1 LESRRYLISIL
12 LSLLLNFI
20 LFFSVSISL
29 KTIPTIQ
36 KSARMNLSIV
46 FEKLEKTS
54 EKKKTGWHKPI
65 ESEKNED
72 EILKALMRFRPGFK
86 KKKKETPTLKIPIG
100 KIGTGFSS
108 DRNVSWGIEM
118 NSDGLIMKDFK
129 ISEKP
134 MNSGGVVKSLIMD
147 FKDLSKL
154 NIPNFKEVEK
164 SMREDY
170 MIKLQSLPPERAK
183 LLQGEVMVT
192 LDIEKNGMI
201 KNLEVLSSPDPALTD
216 IAVRNI
222 MKLKPSPRSKALK
235 NVVVKIK
242 FLLP

>member
-1 LESRRYLISIL
+1 
-12 LSLLLNFI
+12 
-20 LFFSVSISL
+20 
-29 KTIPTIQ
+29 
-36 KSARMNLSIV
+36 
-46 FEKLEKTS
+46 
-54 EKKKTGWHKPI
+54 
-65 ESEKNED
+65 
-72 EILKALMRFRPGFK
+72 
-86 KKKKETPTLKIPIG
+86 
-100 KIGTGFSS
+100 
-108 DRNVSWGIEM
+108 
-118 NSDGLIMKDFK
+118 MKDFK
-129 ISEKP
+129 IFEKP